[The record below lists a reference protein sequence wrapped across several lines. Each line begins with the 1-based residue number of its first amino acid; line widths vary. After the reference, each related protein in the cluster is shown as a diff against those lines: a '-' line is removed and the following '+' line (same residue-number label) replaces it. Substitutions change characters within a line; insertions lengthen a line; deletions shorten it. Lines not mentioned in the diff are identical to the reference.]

1 MEPQLHG
8 MVLTMGIDIAKILAR
23 EFGKNGKP
31 LKVQPATL
39 TKSTPGTRTPGAIS
53 AGTNPTTQTFRVG
66 QAMVA
71 EYSQYYIAQSLV
83 KQGDR
88 KVTLFGASIQGG
100 AVPEPGD
107 RITIGGETLTIYAD
121 GVTGDGVKATWS
133 CRCRK

>member
-1 MEPQLHG
+1 MA
-8 MVLTMGIDIAKILAR
+8 IDIAKTLAR

-53 AGTNPTTQTFRVG
+53 GGAHPTTQDFRVG
-66 QAMVA
+66 VAMVSS
-71 EYSQYYIAQSLV
+71 YSAYFLANNLV

-107 RITIGGETLTIYAD
+107 RVTIGGETLTIYAD
-121 GVTGDGVKATWS
+121 GVQTDGVRATHQ

>member
-1 MEPQLHG
+1 MA
-8 MVLTMGIDIAKILAR
+8 IDIAKTLAR

-53 AGTNPTTQTFRVG
+53 AGTNPVVTNFHVG
-66 QAMVA
+66 VAMVG
-71 EYSQYYIAQSLV
+71 EYSAYMIANGLV
-83 KQGDR
+83 TQGDR

>member
-1 MEPQLHG
+1 MAISIPK
-8 MVLTMGIDIAKILAR
+8 TIASAFAKY
-23 EFGKNGKP
+23 GKP
-31 LKVQPATL
+31 LGTQACTL

-53 AGTNPTTQTFRVG
+53 AGTNPTTQQFRALG
-66 QAMVA
+66 MVSS
-71 EYSQYYIAQSLV
+71 YSAYFIAQGLV

-121 GVTGDGVKATWS
+121 GVQADGVKAAYQ